1 MEQTKPRAKAY
12 IYTRVSTAMQVDGF
26 SLDAQREEIKRFAEL
41 KRIDIVGEYCDEG
54 KSGKNTKNRTEF
66 NRMLTDIK
74 RKKDDVRYV
83 LVFKLSR
90 FARNAADTLENL
102 RAMQNCDVDLLCT
115 EDGLDSS
122 STSGKLMIS
131 IMSAFAEMEL
141 ENIHTQT
148 MAGRRQ
154 KAKEGKW
161 NGGFA
166 PYGYK
171 LVDGLLTIVEDEAKT
186 VKYIFEL
193 FTSTPLGANGVAK
206 RLNAEG
212 IIKNERPNGKH
223 TVFTGDFIKKTIDNP
238 VYMGKIAYGR
248 RKTEKVRGE
257 DGRTHIVKET
267 DESNI
272 IISEGVHEA
281 IVSEEVWN
289 DAHDKRIRTGVKK
302 EKLEKEHE
310 YILSGLLRCPACG
323 KPMYGIPSRKKRKDG
338 TPYPVSYAYK
348 CRQSKNL
355 TGIDCTFNKQFN
367 CREIDAEVSTAI
379 SMCFLTP
386 DIVERIRAEMNREY
400 DVSALEEK
408 LENVKKNQK
417 VLLARKKK
425 LEQARDALDPLDR
438 NFDMKFDSFTDS
450 LDKVFDELREVE
462 RVIESIENKIRT
474 ATNSKKT
481 KEDAI
486 QLLLEFG
493 QMYPTLPEAEQKK
506 IANVLIESIDIFPT
520 KRAYG
525 YLKTIHFSFPVLSG
539 DEIKQTMSIW
549 DTHPDILD
557 EEGNFNGYNPEDDLP
572 PVEMETGTI
581 VVHPEGD
588 SFPPKRI
595 TDEIGKLHRSVG
607 QILLAEIGMEMQ
619 TQQLTQRQIRTLKHR
634 RTVDVGGV
642 IGGGNFLNSRFADR
656 SGNYKR
662 NGVNHAANAAGGTR
676 ERNGLIR
683 GSVHRNFI
691 VCTIIGVLCQS
702 IGRTVDRNFRGGL
715 FIFCHIE
722 DHRRHILRDSERE
735 RTCFFARTNFYASIA
750 LCITGPRIHIYAATD

>member
-1 MEQTKPRAKAY
+1 MSEKPRAKAY
-12 IYTRVSTAMQVDGF
+12 VYTRVSTAMQVDGF
-26 SLDAQREEIKRFAEL
+26 SLDAQRDEIRRFAEL
-41 KRIDIVGEYCDEG
+41 KKIDIVGEYCDEG

-66 NRMLTDIK
+66 NRMLADIK

-102 RAMQNCDVDLLCT
+102 RAMQNCGVDLLCT

-122 STSGKLMIS
+122 STSGKLIIS

-171 LVDGLLTIVEDEAKT
+171 LVDGLLTIVEDEAET

-193 FTSTPLGANGVAK
+193 FTTTPLGANGVAK

-212 IIKNERPNGKH
+212 IAKNERPNGKH
-223 TVFTGDFIKKTIDNP
+223 TVFTGDFIKKTLDNP

-248 RKTEKVRGE
+248 RKTEKVSGE

-281 IVSEEVWN
+281 IVSEEVWK
-289 DAHDKRIRTGVKK
+289 DAHEKRIRTGVKK

-355 TGIDCTFNKQFN
+355 TGIDCAFNKQFN

-408 LENVKKNQK
+408 LETVKKNQK

-462 RVIESIENKIRT
+462 RVIESIEIKIRT

-506 IANVLIESIDIFPT
+506 IANVLIESIEIFPT

-557 EEGNFNGYNPEDDLP
+557 EDGNFNGYNPEDDLP

-581 VVHPEGD
+581 VVHAEGD

-595 TDEIGKLHRSVG
+595 TDENVV
-607 QILLAEIGMEMQ
+607 LLECE
-619 TQQLTQRQIRTLKHR
+619 
-634 RTVDVGGV
+634 
-642 IGGGNFLNSRFADR
+642 NS
-656 SGNYKR
+656 
-662 NGVNHAANAAGGTR
+662 
-676 ERNGLIR
+676 
-683 GSVHRNFI
+683 
-691 VCTIIGVLCQS
+691 
-702 IGRTVDRNFRGGL
+702 
-715 FIFCHIE
+715 
-722 DHRRHILRDSERE
+722 
-735 RTCFFARTNFYASIA
+735 
-750 LCITGPRIHIYAATD
+750 

>member
-1 MEQTKPRAKAY
+1 MVDIFPR
-12 IYTRVSTAMQVDGF
+12 
-26 SLDAQREEIKRFAEL
+26 
-41 KRIDIVGEYCDEG
+41 
-54 KSGKNTKNRTEF
+54 
-66 NRMLTDIK
+66 
-74 RKKDDVRYV
+74 
-83 LVFKLSR
+83 
-90 FARNAADTLENL
+90 NL
-102 RAMQNCDVDLLCT
+102 
-115 EDGLDSS
+115 
-122 STSGKLMIS
+122 
-131 IMSAFAEMEL
+131 
-141 ENIHTQT
+141 
-148 MAGRRQ
+148 
-154 KAKEGKW
+154 
-161 NGGFA
+161 
-166 PYGYK
+166 
-171 LVDGLLTIVEDEAKT
+171 
-186 VKYIFEL
+186 EL
-193 FTSTPLGANGVAK
+193 FTTTPLGANGVAK

-212 IIKNERPNGKH
+212 IAKNERPNGKH
-223 TVFTGDFIKKTIDNP
+223 TVFTGDFIKKTLDNP

-248 RKTEKVRGE
+248 RKTEKVAGE
-257 DGRTHIVKET
+257 DGKTHIVKET

-272 IISEGVHEA
+272 IISEGVHDA

-289 DAHDKRIRTGVKK
+289 EAHEKRIRTGVKK

-379 SMCFLTP
+379 SMCFITP
-386 DIVERIRAEMNREY
+386 EIVERIRAEMNREY
-400 DVSALEEK
+400 DVSELETK
-408 LENVKKNQK
+408 LETVKKNQK

-462 RVIESIENKIRT
+462 RVIESIEIKIRT

-506 IANVLIESIDIFPT
+506 IANVLIESIEIFPT

-557 EEGNFNGYNPEDDLP
+557 DEGNFNGYNPEDDLP
-572 PVEMETGTI
+572 TVEMETGTI
-581 VVHPEGD
+581 VVHDEGEV
-588 SFPPKRI
+588 FPPKRI
-595 TDEIGKLHRSVG
+595 TDETIVLLSHKSPDSVINATVEFGEGVGKVPLNEIAERAKKYQPKPKVTYKMIQEYVEKKYGFKVHTAYVAEVKRSLGLTMHDVSNG
-607 QILLAEIGMEMQ
+607 IEELK
-619 TQQLTQRQIRTLKHR
+619 QQRKLPSKEKVEAITEALKFYE
-634 RTVDVGGV
+634 V
-642 IGGGNFLNSRFADR
+642 I
-656 SGNYKR
+656 
-662 NGVNHAANAAGGTR
+662 
-676 ERNGLIR
+676 
-683 GSVHRNFI
+683 
-691 VCTIIGVLCQS
+691 
-702 IGRTVDRNFRGGL
+702 
-715 FIFCHIE
+715 
-722 DHRRHILRDSERE
+722 
-735 RTCFFARTNFYASIA
+735 
-750 LCITGPRIHIYAATD
+750 

>member
-281 IVSEEVWN
+281 IVSEEVWK
-289 DAHDKRIRTGVKK
+289 DAQEKRIRTGVKK

-310 YILSGLLRCPACG
+310 YILSGLLRCPNCG

-355 TGIDCTFNKQFN
+355 TGLDCTFNKQFN
-367 CREIDAEVSTAI
+367 CREIDAEVSMAI
-379 SMCFLTP
+379 SMCFFTP
-386 DIVERIRAEMNREY
+386 DVIERIRAEMNREY
-400 DVSALEEK
+400 DVSELEVK
-408 LENVKKNQK
+408 LETVRKKQK
-417 VLLARKKK
+417 VLIARKKK
-425 LEQARDALDPLDR
+425 CEEARDNLDPLD
-438 NFDMKFDSFTDS
+438 NNYDMKFDSFIAS
-450 LDKVFDELREVE
+450 LDKIFDELREVE
-462 RVIESIENKIRT
+462 KVIDSIERKIRN
-474 ATNSKKT
+474 AHNSKKT

-493 QMYPTLPEAEQKK
+493 QAYPTLPEADQKK
-506 IANVLIESIDIFPT
+506 IANVLIDSIEIFPT
-520 KRAYG
+520 KRAFG

-539 DEIKQTMSIW
+539 DEIKQTMTIW

-595 TDEIGKLHRSVG
+595 TDESVVC
-607 QILLAEIGMEMQ
+607 LSREKADDY
-619 TQQLTQRQIRTLKHR
+619 IR
-634 RTVDVGGV
+634 
-642 IGGGNFLNSRFADR
+642 I
-656 SGNYKR
+656 
-662 NGVNHAANAAGGTR
+662 
-676 ERNGLIR
+676 
-683 GSVHRNFI
+683 SVH
-691 VCTIIGVLCQS
+691 TKDLQ
-702 IGRTVDRNFRGGL
+702 
-715 FIFCHIE
+715 
-722 DHRRHILRDSERE
+722 
-735 RTCFFARTNFYASIA
+735 TNSN
-750 LCITGPRIHIYAATD
+750 

>member
-281 IVSEEVWN
+281 IVSEEVWK
-289 DAHDKRIRTGVKK
+289 DAQEKRIRTGVKK

-310 YILSGLLRCPACG
+310 YILSGLLRCPNCG

-355 TGIDCTFNKQFN
+355 TGLDCTFNKQFN
-367 CREIDAEVSTAI
+367 CREIDAEVSMAI
-379 SMCFLTP
+379 SMCFFTP
-386 DIVERIRAEMNREY
+386 DVIERIRAEMNREY
-400 DVSALEEK
+400 DVSELEVK
-408 LENVKKNQK
+408 LETVRKKQK
-417 VLLARKKK
+417 VLIARKKK
-425 LEQARDALDPLDR
+425 CEEARDNLDPLD
-438 NFDMKFDSFTDS
+438 NNYDMKFDSFIAS
-450 LDKVFDELREVE
+450 LDKIFDELREVE
-462 RVIESIENKIRT
+462 KVIDSIERKIRN
-474 ATNSKKT
+474 AHNSKKT

-493 QMYPTLPEAEQKK
+493 QAYPTLPEADQKK
-506 IANVLIESIDIFPT
+506 IANVLIDSIEIFPT
-520 KRAYG
+520 KRAFG

-539 DEIKQTMSIW
+539 DEIKQTMTIW

-595 TDEIGKLHRSVG
+595 TDETVV
-607 QILLAEIGMEMQ
+607 LL
-619 TQQLTQRQIRTLKHR
+619 
-634 RTVDVGGV
+634 
-642 IGGGNFLNSRFADR
+642 SREKADDYVR
-656 SGNYKR
+656 
-662 NGVNHAANAAGGTR
+662 
-676 ERNGLIR
+676 I
-683 GSVHRNFI
+683 SVHTKDLKKNI
-691 VCTIIGVLCQS
+691 
-702 IGRTVDRNFRGGL
+702 N
-715 FIFCHIE
+715 
-722 DHRRHILRDSERE
+722 
-735 RTCFFARTNFYASIA
+735 
-750 LCITGPRIHIYAATD
+750 

>member
-281 IVSEEVWN
+281 IVSEEVWK
-289 DAHDKRIRTGVKK
+289 DAQEKRIRTGVKK

-310 YILSGLLRCPACG
+310 YILSGLLRCPNCG

-355 TGIDCTFNKQFN
+355 TGLDCTFNKQFN
-367 CREIDAEVSTAI
+367 CREIDAEVSMAI
-379 SMCFLTP
+379 SMCFFTP
-386 DIVERIRAEMNREY
+386 DVIERIRAEMNREY
-400 DVSALEEK
+400 DVSELEVK
-408 LENVKKNQK
+408 LETVRKKQK
-417 VLLARKKK
+417 VLIARKKK
-425 LEQARDALDPLDR
+425 CEEARDNLDPLD
-438 NFDMKFDSFTDS
+438 NNYDMKFDSFIAS
-450 LDKVFDELREVE
+450 LDKIFDELREVE
-462 RVIESIENKIRT
+462 KVIDSIERKIRN
-474 ATNSKKT
+474 AHNSKKT

-493 QMYPTLPEAEQKK
+493 QAYPTLPEADQKK
-506 IANVLIESIDIFPT
+506 IANVLIDSIEIFPT
-520 KRAYG
+520 KRAFG

-539 DEIKQTMSIW
+539 DEIKQTMTIW

-557 EEGNFNGYNPEDDLP
+557 EDGNFNGYNPEDDLP
-572 PVEMETGTI
+572 PVEMETGTL

-595 TDEIGKLHRSVG
+595 TDE
-607 QILLAEIGMEMQ
+607 
-619 TQQLTQRQIRTLKHR
+619 
-634 RTVDVGGV
+634 TVVMLER
-642 IGGGNFLNSRFADR
+642 I
-656 SGNYKR
+656 SGC
-662 NGVNHAANAAGGTR
+662 
-676 ERNGLIR
+676 E
-683 GSVHRNFI
+683 
-691 VCTIIGVLCQS
+691 
-702 IGRTVDRNFRGGL
+702 
-715 FIFCHIE
+715 
-722 DHRRHILRDSERE
+722 SEVV
-735 RTCFFARTNFYASIA
+735 
-750 LCITGPRIHIYAATD
+750 

>member
-281 IVSEEVWN
+281 IVSEEVWK
-289 DAHDKRIRTGVKK
+289 DAQEKRIRTGVKK

-310 YILSGLLRCPACG
+310 YILSGLLRCPNCG

-355 TGIDCTFNKQFN
+355 TGLDCTFNKQFN
-367 CREIDAEVSTAI
+367 CREIDAEVSMAI
-379 SMCFLTP
+379 SMCFFTP
-386 DIVERIRAEMNREY
+386 DVIERIRAEMNREY
-400 DVSALEEK
+400 DVSELEVK
-408 LENVKKNQK
+408 LETVRKKQK
-417 VLLARKKK
+417 VLIARKKK
-425 LEQARDALDPLDR
+425 CEEARDNLDPLD
-438 NFDMKFDSFTDS
+438 NNYDMKFDSFIAS
-450 LDKVFDELREVE
+450 LDKIFDELREVE
-462 RVIESIENKIRT
+462 KVIDSIERKIRN
-474 ATNSKKT
+474 AHNSKKT

-493 QMYPTLPEAEQKK
+493 QAYPTLPEADQKK
-506 IANVLIESIDIFPT
+506 IANVLIDSIEIFPT
-520 KRAYG
+520 KRAFG

-539 DEIKQTMSIW
+539 DEIKQTMTIW

-595 TDEIGKLHRSVG
+595 TDETVV
-607 QILLAEIGMEMQ
+607 LL
-619 TQQLTQRQIRTLKHR
+619 
-634 RTVDVGGV
+634 
-642 IGGGNFLNSRFADR
+642 SREKADDYVR
-656 SGNYKR
+656 
-662 NGVNHAANAAGGTR
+662 
-676 ERNGLIR
+676 I
-683 GSVHRNFI
+683 SVH
-691 VCTIIGVLCQS
+691 TK
-702 IGRTVDRNFRGGL
+702 D
-715 FIFCHIE
+715 
-722 DHRRHILRDSERE
+722 LRK
-735 RTCFFARTNFYASIA
+735 
-750 LCITGPRIHIYAATD
+750 G

>member
-281 IVSEEVWN
+281 IVSEEVWK
-289 DAHDKRIRTGVKK
+289 DAQEKRIRTGVKK

-310 YILSGLLRCPACG
+310 YILSGLLRCPNCG

-355 TGIDCTFNKQFN
+355 TGLDCTFNKQFN
-367 CREIDAEVSTAI
+367 CREIDAEVSMAI
-379 SMCFLTP
+379 SMCFFTP
-386 DIVERIRAEMNREY
+386 DVIERIRAEMNREY
-400 DVSALEEK
+400 DVSELEVK
-408 LENVKKNQK
+408 LETVRKKQK
-417 VLLARKKK
+417 VLIARKKK
-425 LEQARDALDPLDR
+425 CEEARDNLDPLD
-438 NFDMKFDSFTDS
+438 NNYDMKFDSFIAS
-450 LDKVFDELREVE
+450 LDKIFDELREVE
-462 RVIESIENKIRT
+462 KVIDSIERKIRN
-474 ATNSKKT
+474 AHNSKKT

-493 QMYPTLPEAEQKK
+493 QAYPTLPEADQKK
-506 IANVLIESIDIFPT
+506 IANVLIDSIEIFPS
-520 KRAYG
+520 KRAFG

-539 DEIKQTMSIW
+539 DEIKQTMTIW

-595 TDEIGKLHRSVG
+595 TDETVVLLSQRRPDTHIDIKLDLSELNVTA
-607 QILLAEIGMEMQ
+607 AETKATYQEIKDYVLEKFG
-619 TQQLTQRQIRTLKHR
+619 LKVSTLYISQVK
-634 RTVDVGGV
+634 TKCG
-642 IGGGNFLNSRFADR
+642 
-656 SGNYKR
+656 
-662 NGVNHAANAAGGTR
+662 
-676 ERNGLIR
+676 
-683 GSVHRNFI
+683 
-691 VCTIIGVLCQS
+691 II
-702 IGRTVDRNFRGGL
+702 
-715 FIFCHIE
+715 
-722 DHRRHILRDSERE
+722 ERE
-735 RTCFFARTNFYASIA
+735 NYNKGKEGHRVPQCPKEKEDAIMDA
-750 LCITGPRIHIYAATD
+750 LRHFRMI